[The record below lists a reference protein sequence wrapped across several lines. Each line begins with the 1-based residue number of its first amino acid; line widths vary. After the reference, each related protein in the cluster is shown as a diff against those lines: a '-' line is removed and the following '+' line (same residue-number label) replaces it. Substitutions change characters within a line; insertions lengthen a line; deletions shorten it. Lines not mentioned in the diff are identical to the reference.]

1 VKFSE
6 RYADKN
12 QTVTP
17 LIGAVLSP
25 EDADAMIKI
34 KNVFTPSDSNS

>member
-6 RYADKN
+6 RYADP
-12 QTVTP
+12 QHTGYP
-17 LIGAVLSP
+17 LMGAVLAP

-34 KNVFTPSDSNS
+34 KNIFTPSDSKS